1 MDVSQHFELFEQQIK
16 PFKKLLGKA
25 ADSIMDEN
33 VSSYPIFVFHKGAAE
48 IGIPLL
54 DENVTAAGW
63 LINASTMEEFVARQI
78 IESEKLD
85 DFKNVY
91 KNPKE
96 HICVFL
102 IEEIGAT
109 FAFMP
114 RS

>member
-1 MDVSQHFELFEQQIK
+1 MDATQHFELLEKELK
-16 PFKKLLGKA
+16 PYKNLLGKA

-33 VSSYPIFVFHKGAAE
+33 VSSYPIFVFHNGQAE

-54 DENVTAAGW
+54 KEDVRVGEW
-63 LINASTMEEFVARQI
+63 LINASTLEEFVARQI
-78 IESEKLD
+78 IETDKLD
-85 DFKNVY
+85 DFKNIY

-96 HICVFL
+96 HICMFFIDKL
-102 IEEIGAT
+102 GAT